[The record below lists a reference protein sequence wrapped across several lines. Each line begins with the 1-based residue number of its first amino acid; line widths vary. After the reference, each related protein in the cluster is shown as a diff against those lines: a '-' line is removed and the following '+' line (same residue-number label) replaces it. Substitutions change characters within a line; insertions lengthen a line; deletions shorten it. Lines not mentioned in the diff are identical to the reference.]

1 MINAATLRGMSEPDA
16 KALVLQT
23 VLGAAK
29 YAQGSDSSIQD
40 LRSAVTS
47 PGGTTAAGLAI
58 LQGAD
63 VSITFDSAIAA
74 AYARAIELR
83 A

>member
-1 MINAATLRGMSEPDA
+1 MIDAATLRGLDETDA
-16 KALVLQT
+16 RALVLQT

-29 YAQGSDSSIQD
+29 YAQDSDSSIQD
-40 LRSAVTS
+40 LRTAVTS

-58 LQGAD
+58 LDGAD
-63 VSITFDSAIAA
+63 VNITFDSAIAA